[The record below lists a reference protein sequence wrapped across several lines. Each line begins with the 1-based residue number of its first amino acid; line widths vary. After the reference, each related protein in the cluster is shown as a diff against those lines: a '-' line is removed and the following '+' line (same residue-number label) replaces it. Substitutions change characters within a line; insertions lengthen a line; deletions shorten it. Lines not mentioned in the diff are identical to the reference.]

1 MNSHGWIIEL
11 VLREPIHRGR
21 GAYFVLPI
29 LSSINYVNLSFFH
42 VATIISVILKLRLK
56 QDVTSSIYTS
66 FYLDAKETKLLIL
79 MNKIY

>member
-11 VLREPIHRGR
+11 ALREPTRRGR

-29 LSSINYVNLSFFH
+29 LFSINYVKLSLFQA
-42 VATIISVILKLRLK
+42 VTIISVMLKLRLK

-66 FYLDAKETKLLIL
+66 FYLDAKEMKLLIL
-79 MNKIY
+79 KNKIY

>member
-1 MNSHGWIIEL
+1 M
-11 VLREPIHRGR
+11 LREPIHRGR

-29 LSSINYVNLSFFH
+29 LSSINYVNLSFFQ
-42 VATIISVILKLRLK
+42 VATIPVISVILKLRLK

-66 FYLDAKETKLLIL
+66 FYLDAKDTKLLIL